1 MKGCFFFDALVNA
14 NLRKEPAFCSKKEE
28 GIVSLMIRLYC
39 RSVHQQK
46 KTILPVSHRESTM
59 AIADRICRM
68 ENGVLSDD

>member
-1 MKGCFFFDALVNA
+1 M
-14 NLRKEPAFCSKKEE
+14 
-28 GIVSLMIRLYC
+28 MIRLYC

-46 KTILPVSHRESTM
+46 KTILPVSQRESTM